1 MTWLQARPLR
11 LAREDWPV
19 VWGAGAGAG
28 PGQIAGASPDG
39 EVIIGG
45 CGRAGAGAG
54 EGGRAGAGAGEGAGE
69 GARAGAGPGAGATA
83 GLGAGTGDIVKV
95 MIVKPSGW
103 SGLLRAILT
112 KLSCCHQNIQMTQ
125 VACTKYVHSEVKS

>member
-11 LAREDWPV
+11 PAREDWPG

-45 CGRAGAGAG
+45 CGRDGAGAG
-54 EGGRAGAGAGEGAGE
+54 EGGRAGAGAG
-69 GARAGAGPGAGATA
+69 AGATA
-83 GLGAGTGDIVKV
+83 GIGAGAGCIVQL
-95 MIVKPSGW
+95 MLFRPCG
-103 SGLLRAILT
+103 
-112 KLSCCHQNIQMTQ
+112 
-125 VACTKYVHSEVKS
+125 